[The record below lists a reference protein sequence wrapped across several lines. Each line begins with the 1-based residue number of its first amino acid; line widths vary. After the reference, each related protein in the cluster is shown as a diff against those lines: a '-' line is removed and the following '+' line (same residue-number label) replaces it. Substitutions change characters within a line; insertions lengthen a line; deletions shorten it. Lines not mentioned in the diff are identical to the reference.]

1 LTARATRF
9 ANRPKTTLCEELASG
24 QEKITFFDQP
34 IADNAVVQLT
44 LFLSSIEDKIDE
56 GFPLKKDVGFP
67 WL

>member
-1 LTARATRF
+1 LTARQPF